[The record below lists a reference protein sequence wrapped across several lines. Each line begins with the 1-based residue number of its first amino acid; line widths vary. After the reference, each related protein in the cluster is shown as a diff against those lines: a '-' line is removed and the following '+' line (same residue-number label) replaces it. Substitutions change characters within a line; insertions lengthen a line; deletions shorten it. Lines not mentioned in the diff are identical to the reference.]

1 MAQVESNMT
10 DAHPEEAAE
19 QVDDSMGVNMY
30 FRVRNSWG
38 FLHALFRVFKVRNDA
53 KAHQTV

>member
-19 QVDDSMGVNMY
+19 QVDDSM
-30 FRVRNSWG
+30 
-38 FLHALFRVFKVRNDA
+38 ALLLQKLQEVSQMVAQLQEDA
-53 KAHQTV
+53 VGTTR